1 VKYEEKTK
9 EQLIAELTELRK
21 RLAKLERE
29 KAKYKQIELALQE
42 SEEFQQVQKIESVG
56 LLTQGIAHDFN
67 NLLLGI
73 TGYIALA
80 KLFST
85 KEKVVE
91 CLTEAEEVAF
101 QAKELIKQLL
111 TLYNGEEPDKEVT
124 NISDLLKGTA
134 EFALRRSNAKY
145 GFEIPDN
152 LWMVE
157 IDKAQI
163 SQVISNLIIYVDRAI
178 YEESIINIKSQNVF
192 ISEDDNLPVER
203 GNYVKIIIE
212 AKGLEI
218 PQSHLSKIFEPYF
231 SSKGIGSGLTLAIC
245 PSILKNH
252 DGYITVKSD
261 IDGLSFYI
269 YLPAFKE
276 ESPKET
282 ISKVSYEDI
291 AAVIGEGKVL
301 LMDDE
306 KYVRKLAVDFLTH
319 IGYEVEVAKDGVEA
333 IKLYRK
339 AQESEQPFDVVI
351 LDLTVPGGMG
361 GKETIQKL
369 LEIDANVKAIVSS
382 GYSKDSIMSN
392 YKEYGFTN
400 VIAKPYSIRELNEIL
415 HKTIES
421 IEDK

>member
-1 VKYEEKTK
+1 MT
-9 EQLIAELTELRK
+9 
-21 RLAKLERE
+21 
-29 KAKYKQIELALQE
+29 
-42 SEEFQQVQKIESVG
+42 
-56 LLTQGIAHDFN
+56 
-67 NLLLGI
+67 
-73 TGYIALA
+73 
-80 KLFST
+80 
-85 KEKVVE
+85 
-91 CLTEAEEVAF
+91 
-101 QAKELIKQLL
+101 
-111 TLYNGEEPDKEVT
+111 VT
-124 NISDLLKGTA
+124 SA
-134 EFALRRSNAKY
+134 CRS
-145 GFEIPDN
+145 
-152 LWMVE
+152 
-157 IDKAQI
+157 
-163 SQVISNLIIYVDRAI
+163 S
-178 YEESIINIKSQNVF
+178 
-192 ISEDDNLPVER
+192 
-203 GNYVKIIIE
+203 
-212 AKGLEI
+212 
-218 PQSHLSKIFEPYF
+218 
-231 SSKGIGSGLTLAIC
+231 IC